1 MKHIEVQLWEEPD
14 GVHLKVT
21 DSGRGFDVEAA
32 KQSRGLGLI
41 SMYERVR
48 LVNGALTIESKPMQ
62 GTAIHVCIPVNAAAD
77 GQLAVG

>member
-1 MKHIEVQLWEEPD
+1 VKHIEVQLWEEPD
-14 GVHLKVT
+14 AVHLKVT

-77 GQLAVG
+77 GKLAVG